1 MTYAIQLERRLEQYL
16 AKLKGKDKK
25 TYYRT
30 TKKIIEL
37 SQNPHSGKPL
47 RRVLKG
53 KWRAHVGRFVLI
65 YTIDEEHKAVTFLEF
80 EHHDKAYK

>member
-1 MTYAIQLERRLEQYL
+1 MTYTIQLERRLGQYL

-30 TKKIIEL
+30 IKKIIEL
-37 SQNPHSGKPL
+37 SQNPHAGKPL